1 MSVAE
6 LLPAI
11 QALPLAERLRLARDI
26 ISSTIDS
33 GDAEFPVKATADL
46 LTLADVAKSDVR
58 VHARDHATDTARFE
72 ALAEL
77 TQLSQELK
85 RVALDAPL
93 R

>member
-46 LTLADVAKSDVR
+46 ITLAGVAKSDVR
-58 VHARDHATDTARFE
+58 VHARDHAEDEQFE
-72 ALAEL
+72 RGE
-77 TQLSQELK
+77 
-85 RVALDAPL
+85 
-93 R
+93 